1 MNNNTN
7 NDQDAPQPSIV
18 INGQYVKDLSFE
30 SPNGPMS
37 LTGKTTP
44 PKIDISINLEAK
56 GAGEDLY
63 EVTIQSVV
71 KANQDD
77 KSIFILELS
86 YSGLFTITNFND
98 EQKELILLIHCPTI
112 LFPFVRRII
121 SDVTRDGG
129 FQPLMVD
136 PVDFN
141 ALYRQR
147 KEEEAAAAKN

>member
-1 MNNNTN
+1 MNNKTN
-7 NDQDAPQPSIV
+7 DSPEAQPAIV

-37 LTGKTTP
+37 LAGKTNP
-44 PKIDISINLEAK
+44 PKIDISINLEAR
-56 GAGEDLY
+56 GTGEDLY

-71 KANQDD
+71 KANLDD
-77 KSIFILELS
+77 KVIFLLELS

-147 KEEEAAAAKN
+147 KEEEAAAKN